1 MPCRPV
7 ALNTFFW
14 HFSRNCFFP
23 LFEILKL
30 SLLKLSVQPRLVSN
44 LHCLPSAPSA
54 QGFIKHGP
62 AHLAPATVPSW
73 LLSSGFPAVDFSPQ
87 PRDETTLSTSWRGGS
102 FSQWQTLSA
111 CGLLKRVFISSSVLK
126 AMLFHCTIRVDF
138 LLFLLQDFPEWSLV
152 FGQEASLSSYASFIQ
167 VEPLSGLVGYA
178 RLVST
183 SPAVWLCCM

>member
-14 HFSRNCFFP
+14 YFSRNCLFP
-23 LFEILKL
+23 LFEIVSHYWNSLCSPGWCQTCIVFHQRHQCRDSSSTCQHTLHVPRHPADCFLPGFQPLTFPL
-30 SLLKLSVQPRLVSN
+30 SLERRPPLV
-44 LHCLPSAPSA
+44 PP
-54 QGFIKHGP
+54 
-62 AHLAPATVPSW
+62 
-73 LLSSGFPAVDFSPQ
+73 
-87 PRDETTLSTSWRGGS
+87 GGS

-126 AMLFHCTIRVDF
+126 AISFGCTIRVDF

-152 FGQEASLSSYASFIQ
+152 FGQAASLSSYASFIH
-167 VEPLSGLVGYA
+167 VEPLSGLAGYT